1 MTPPLAGEWQHV
13 PPPGLS
19 ETRHCNVYHRKVEN
33 LKAWPPWAPTIIRMR
48 SGSVVNCQLNLT
60 QMSPI
65 WRISLASLDSRI
77 LCYSQRN
84 RLRFFPGSSVYISDF
99 SSEYTMILAI
109 SVPGGGAQAVP
120 LTQATHLGIVTGT
133 KLSVQPLY
141 DLNRTENSH
150 PFMHQ
155 RERCRPRFK
164 LHFRSRRHRLSAST
178 YRPTLSSLEVSP

>member
-1 MTPPLAGEWQHV
+1 MPPSLAGEWQHV

-99 SSEYTMILAI
+99 SSDDTTILAI
-109 SVPGGGAQAVP
+109 SVPGEGAQAI
-120 LTQATHLGIVTGT
+120 LFTQANIWALSNEPNYLCRRCTTSITARKAPTHLCANGNVVG
-133 KLSVQPLY
+133 SAA
-141 DLNRTENSH
+141 NRTSATA
-150 PFMHQ
+150 PSPL
-155 RERCRPRFK
+155 CRHVP
-164 LHFRSRRHRLSAST
+164 S
-178 YRPTLSSLEVSP
+178 YSL